1 MGEVDI
7 QCGSSTV
14 QYSPV
19 LLGVGPPLA
28 ALNKDHMM
36 NFVDKMRIWGEDTD
50 TDCRFDARKL

>member
-1 MGEVDI
+1 MWISNVGP
-7 QCGSSTV
+7 V
-14 QYSPV
+14 QSSPV

-50 TDCRFDARKL
+50 CRFDARKL